1 MIGVEQP
8 TMAALLARMER
19 DGVVVRTPHPSDRRS
34 SRFALS
40 EAQQSLEALRSDTP
54 MLATIAAAG
63 KALADAL
70 QAGNRVYSCGNGG
83 SMCDAMHFAEELSG
97 RFRRDRPALAAQ
109 AISDV
114 GHMSCVA
121 NDFGYAEV
129 FSRYIEAHGR
139 PGDVLLAISTS
150 GKSPNILMA
159 AQAAKDRGM
168 RVIGL
173 SAGGWE
179 EHYSPC
185 IDVDIRTPGG
195 RYADRVQELHIKVI
209 HILIEIVERHLG
221 YAK

>member
-1 MIGVEQP
+1 MVD
-8 TMAALLARMER
+8 R
-19 DGVVVRTPHPSDRRS
+19 DASDS
-34 SRFALS
+34 TINIARFALS
-40 EAQQSLEALRSDTP
+40 EAQQALEALRSDTET
-54 MLATIAAAG
+54 LTKIAAAG
-63 KALADAL
+63 KLLASTL
-70 QAGNRVYSCGNGG
+70 SSGGRVFSCGNGG

-97 RFRRDRPALAAQ
+97 RFRSDRPPLAAQ